1 MSATSTVKTN
11 LIKQLRLMLGDQMT
25 EVELDF
31 EHYDL
36 AITLSVQ
43 RYRQRSD
50 GSLQEKDIFIQLQ
63 PDQTVYTLPDNIQT
77 IWRVHR
83 RGVGTMIGG
92 SGINFDP
99 QSASFVNY
107 YLTPGPQG
115 GGLATWELFGQ
126 YKETLSRL
134 FASEVNFNWNPD
146 NHELTII
153 NRPRGQEMVMIT
165 AYVQKTEDD
174 LISNPYS
181 GPWIRDYALAQAKFM
196 LGQARSKFSGGF
208 AGPQGSVTL
217 NGGELIQQAQA
228 EMERLENEIQ
238 FFNTS
243 SRGYPFIIG

>member
-1 MSATSTVKTN
+1 MSAMSTAKTN

-36 AITLSVQ
+36 AITLSTQ

-50 GSLQEKDIFIQLQ
+50 GAVQEKDIFIQLQ
-63 PDQTVYTLPDNIQT
+63 PDQTVYTLPTNVQT
-77 IWRVHR
+77 IWRIHR
-83 RGVGTMIGG
+83 RGVGTMVGG
-92 SGINFDP
+92 SGVNFDP
-99 QSASFVNY
+99 QSAAFMNQ
-107 YLTPGPQG
+107 YLTPSQQG

-134 FASEVNFNWNPD
+134 FASEINFNWNVD

-165 AYVQKTEDD
+165 AYMQKTDDD
-174 LISNPYS
+174 LITNVYS
-181 GPWIRDYALAQAKFM
+181 CNWIRDYALAQAKFM

-208 AGPQGSVTL
+208 AGPLGSVTL
-217 NGGELIQQAQA
+217 NGAELIQQAQA

-238 FFNTS
+238 FFTTS
-243 SRGYPFIIG
+243 NRGMPFVIG